1 MNINN
6 NYKLDTNISETVS
19 HTNGN
24 SNQNFE
30 KKIEGTGLS
39 QKISE
44 ENSINY
50 NEDSNFIQNG
60 NTKTESYRNVGKPE
74 DKSKLL
80 NEFSTVEVACQNKQ
94 KEIFYC
100 PKEIK
105 VALNSWVVVETDN
118 GVDIGRVTLNHQAAF
133 RKWAVTKQT
142 PVYSIKH
149 HAHPKEIE
157 RHKNNLEENQL
168 IVKKVQEI
176 SNSLKLDI
184 KITEAEWQ
192 LDHHKLTIYFLAPQR
207 VDFREL
213 VKELAKLYKT
223 RIELRQITHRERARR
238 ISCWEGVCGRQ
249 ICCSSFLH
257 QIKPITIEHAKVQQL
272 SSNVTK
278 LSGYCGRLKC
288 CLLYEYETYIQ
299 ESKRYPRLGA
309 IMKTETSEY
318 KLIKFDIFTETLTF
332 FDENNHMIKTF
343 SLEEVQ
349 KYASE
354 NKIIEPSDD
363 HNCCQNLS
371 GFDGELE
378 ELIEISD

>member
-1 MNINN
+1 MNNNN
-6 NYKLDTNISETVS
+6 NYKSDTQTIEEVS

-24 SNQNFE
+24 TNHIFE
-30 KKIEGTGLS
+30 KKIESNGLS
-39 QKISE
+39 HNITIDST
-44 ENSINY
+44 ENSIENST
-50 NEDSNFIQNG
+50 NNQQLPQKNDNFRTVI
-60 NTKTESYRNVGKPE
+60 KPE
-74 DKSKLL
+74 DKSNLL
-80 NEFSTVEVACQNKQ
+80 TELTAVEVACQNKP
-94 KEIFYC
+94 KEIFFC

-105 VALNSWVVVETDN
+105 LSLNSWVVVETEN
-118 GVDIGRVTLNHQAAF
+118 GVDIGRVTLNHRAAY
-133 RKWAVTKQT
+133 RKWELTKQT
-142 PVYSIKH
+142 PVYSVKH
-149 HAHPKEIE
+149 RAHPKEIE
-157 RHKNNLEENQL
+157 RHKANLEEHPI

-176 SNSLKLDI
+176 SNSLNLDI

-257 QIKPITIEHAKVQQL
+257 QIKPITVEHAKVQQL

-288 CLLYEYETYIQ
+288 CLLYEYETYSE
-299 ESKRYPRLGA
+299 ESKRFPRLGA
-309 IMKTETSEY
+309 IMETETSKY
-318 KLIKFDIFTETLTF
+318 KLIKFDIFKENLTF
-332 FDENNHMIKTF
+332 YDENNHIIKTF
-343 SLEEVQ
+343 TLEEVN
-349 KYASE
+349 KYASQ
-354 NKIIEPSDD
+354 NKVIEPADD
-363 HNCCQNLS
+363 HHCCQNLP